1 MNRTT
6 DVLVVGAGPY
16 GMSCAWWIASKAPG
30 TRVTVV
36 DAGDFACGGVGRNAA
51 GMRMQ
56 WGLELN
62 IRLCRESIGFF
73 EEAEERL
80 DYPGGIDLK
89 QQGYLLLAHDED
101 VHRQLGSNHAL
112 QQKLGV
118 PSVML
123 TPEDCMHLV
132 PALND
137 GNLVGGAFCDKDGS
151 ASPFLW
157 MDALFRAA
165 RREGVEIV
173 MGCRIDKL
181 VQQGEHFLA
190 VARGGDDF
198 SAAKVLVCT
207 DWAAPQLLQT
217 VGVDLPITG
226 MPKQGLVTEAYP
238 EVLSPMVI
246 SFRHELAINQ
256 VRRGNIVAVAA
267 QDRPDGDDMSCTPDY
282 LSYASRQ
289 ILDCLPGLADISV
302 IRTWGGVISKTPD
315 MQAVLG
321 ETGVPGLYVAV
332 SAYKGFMTSPAVGR
346 IMSEALFGDP
356 DSPELRAFSAE
367 RFRSGDLIPEPTTV

>member
-6 DVLVVGAGPY
+6 DVLIVGAGPY
-16 GMSCAWWIASKAPG
+16 GMSCAWWIASSAPG

-36 DAGDFACGGVGRNAA
+36 DQGDFACGGIGRNAA

-73 EEAEERL
+73 EEADKRL

-89 QQGYLLLAHDED
+89 QEGYLLLAHEDGVHDEL
-101 VHRQLGSNHAL
+101 RSNHAL

-118 PSVML
+118 PSVMM
-123 TPEDCMHLV
+123 TPEDCTRLV
-132 PALND
+132 PALSGRD
-137 GNLVGGAFCDKDGS
+137 LVGGAFCEKDGS

-157 MDALFRAA
+157 MDALFQAA
-165 RREGVEIV
+165 RRAGVEIV
-173 MGCRIDKL
+173 MGCRIEKL
-181 VQQGEHFLA
+181 VQQGGSFLA
-190 VARGGDDF
+190 VARGADDF

-207 DWAAPQLLQT
+207 DWAAPELLRT
-217 VGVDLPITG
+217 VGVDLPITA
-226 MPKQGLVTEAYP
+226 MPKQGLVTEAWP
-238 EVLSPMVI
+238 TVLSPFVI

-267 QDRPDGDDMSCTPDY
+267 QERPDGDGLGCTPDY
-282 LSYASRQ
+282 LSHASGR
-289 ILDCLPGLADISV
+289 ILDCLPGLADINV

-321 ETGVPGLYVAV
+321 ETEVSDLYVAV

-346 IMSEALFGDP
+346 IISEAVLGES
-356 DSPELRAFSAE
+356 DSPDIRPFGAD
-367 RFRSGDLIPEPTTV
+367 RFRTGELIPEPTTV

>member
-1 MNRTT
+1 MSRTT

-16 GMSCAWWIASKAPG
+16 GMSCAWWIATREPG
-30 TRVTVV
+30 LRVTVV
-36 DAGDFACGGVGRNAA
+36 DQGDFACGGVGRNAA

-89 QQGYLLLAHDED
+89 QQGYLLLAHDD
-101 VHRQLGSNHAL
+101 AIHDQLAGNHAL
-112 QQKLGV
+112 QRSLDV
-118 PSVML
+118 PSELL
-123 TPEDCMHLV
+123 TPEDCTRLV
-132 PALND
+132 PALAD
-137 GNLVGGAFCDKDGS
+137 KDLVGGAFCEKDGS

-157 MDALFRAA
+157 MDALFQAA
-165 RREGVEIV
+165 RREGVEVV
-173 MGCRIDKL
+173 MGNRIEKL
-181 VQQGEHFLA
+181 AQQDGRFLA
-190 VARGGDDF
+190 VSRSGDDI

-207 DWAAPQLLQT
+207 DWAAPELLRT

-226 MPKQGLVTEAYP
+226 MPKQGLVTEAWP
-238 EVLSPMVI
+238 GVLSPMVI

-267 QDRPDGDDMSCTPDY
+267 QERPDGDDMACTPDY
-282 LSYASRQ
+282 LSYAADR
-289 ILDCLPGLADISV
+289 ILDCLPGLADIRV

-315 MQAVLG
+315 MQAILG
-321 ETGVPGLYVAV
+321 ETGVDDLYVAV

-346 IMSEALFGDP
+346 IMSEAMFGEP
-356 DSPELRAFSAE
+356 DSPEIRAFGVE
-367 RFRSGDLIPEPTTV
+367 RFRTGELIPEPTTV

>member
-6 DVLVVGAGPY
+6 DVLIIGAGPY
-16 GMSCAWWIASKAPG
+16 GMSCAWWIASSQPG

-36 DAGDFACGGVGRNAA
+36 DEGDFACGGVGRNAA

-73 EEAEERL
+73 EEADRRL

-89 QQGYLLLAHDED
+89 QQGYLLLAHED
-101 VHRQLGSNHAL
+101 SVFEQLRSNHVL
-112 QQKLGV
+112 QQELGV
-118 PSVML
+118 PSALMA
-123 TPEDCMHLV
+123 PDDCTRLV
-132 PALND
+132 PALGRED
-137 GNLVGGAFCDKDGS
+137 LVGGAFCGKDGS

-157 MDALFRAA
+157 MDALFQAA

-173 MGCRIDKL
+173 MGCRIEKL
-181 VQQGEHFLA
+181 VQQGERFLA
-190 VARGGDDF
+190 VGRGDEDF

-226 MPKQGLVTEAYP
+226 MPKQGLVTEAWP
-238 EVLSPMVI
+238 GVLSPMVI

-256 VRRGNIVAVAA
+256 VGRGNIVAVAG
-267 QDRPDGDDMSCTPDY
+267 QERPDGDDLACTPDY
-282 LSYASRQ
+282 LSYASRL
-289 ILDCLPGLADISV
+289 ILDCLPGLADINV

-321 ETGVPGLYVAV
+321 ETEVSDLYVAV

-346 IMSEALFGDP
+346 IMSETVFGDS
-356 DSPELRAFSAE
+356 DGPEIKPFSAD
-367 RFRSGDLIPEPTTV
+367 RFRTGNLIPEPTTV